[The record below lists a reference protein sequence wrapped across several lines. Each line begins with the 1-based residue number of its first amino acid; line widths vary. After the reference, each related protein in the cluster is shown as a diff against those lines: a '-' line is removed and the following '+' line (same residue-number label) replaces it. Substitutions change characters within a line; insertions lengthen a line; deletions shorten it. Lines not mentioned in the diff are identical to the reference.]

1 MRRISIF
8 GLIIISA
15 LLLSYYLAVGSSKG
29 DVFTGYLVEG
39 KPVKVQNGLVLADR
53 DCTPSEDYMELTCTA
68 VIDAGGEVL
77 KVRYTHPTEVP
88 CLSKGDRVSIAVK
101 GGSAVEIV
109 RMGAPSMEH

>member
-1 MRRISIF
+1 MKRIFIF

-15 LLLSYYLAVGSSKG
+15 LLLSYYLAVGNARG

-39 KPVKVQNGLVLADR
+39 KPVQVQNAVVMADR
-53 DCTPSEDYMELTCTA
+53 DCTPSEDYMVLTCTA

-88 CLSKGDRVSIAVK
+88 CLSRGDRVSIAAK
-101 GGSAVEIV
+101 DGSAVEIV
-109 RMGAPSMEH
+109 RTSMEH